1 MLRISSLSK
10 SYGSGPH
17 AKVIFRD
24 LDCAVDRGEVV
35 CLVGPSGVGKSTL
48 MRCIAGL
55 ATPVSGTVELNGA
68 VITKPHR
75 DVALVFQDYSR
86 SLMPWLR
93 VVGNVT
99 LPLRNRIKSRD
110 ERRAEAL
117 SAIEAVGLRGSEDKY
132 PWQLSGGMQQRVAIA
147 RAIACKP
154 RLLLMDEPFAS
165 VDAQT
170 RADLEDLTLRLRDQ
184 FGMSVLV
191 VTHDIDESVYMSD
204 RVVVLRGSPARVVET
219 LKIPLPTPRDQINT
233 KSEPVFAE
241 LRAHILRRIRGELGD
256 LQLPAE
262 TAPAEP
268 AGLAERMATPP
279 STQPLASLARR
290 HG

>member
-1 MLRISSLSK
+1 MLKISRLSM
-10 SYGSGPH
+10 SYGSDSQL
-17 AKVIFRD
+17 KVIFRD
-24 LDCAVDRGEVV
+24 LDCSVEKGEVV

-55 ATPVSGTVELNGA
+55 SKPVAGKVELDGTL
-68 VITKPHR
+68 VDRPLR
-75 DVALVFQDYSR
+75 DVSLVFQDYSR
-86 SLMPWLR
+86 SLMPWLK
-93 VVGNVT
+93 VIGNVT
-99 LPLRNRIKSRD
+99 LPLLNRIASKQ
-110 ERRAEAL
+110 ERLAAAHA
-117 SAIEAVGLRGSEDKY
+117 AIEAVGLRGNEDKY

-204 RVVVLRGSPARVVET
+204 RVVVLRGSPAEVVET
-219 LKIPLPTPRDQINT
+219 VDIPLPVPRDQIST
-233 KSEPVFAE
+233 KTEPRFAE
-241 LRAHILRRIRGELGD
+241 LRAHILRQIRGETE
-256 LQLPAE
+256 LQKTSGRVGPVAGSAE
-262 TAPAEP
+262 LNVARASSITAIPDQIQRQA
-268 AGLAERMATPP
+268 
-279 STQPLASLARR
+279 
-290 HG
+290 

>member
-1 MLRISSLSK
+1 MLRISGLSM
-10 SYGSGPH
+10 SYGSGDQ

-55 ATPVSGTVELNGA
+55 AKPVSGTVELNGTA
-68 VITKPHR
+68 IDRPHR

-86 SLMPWLR
+86 SLMPWQR
-93 VVGNVT
+93 VLGNVI
-99 LPLRNRIKSRD
+99 LPLRNRVASKK
-110 ERRAEAL
+110 ERQATAL
-117 SAIEAVGLRGSEDKY
+117 AAIDAVGLGGNESKY

-184 FGMSVLV
+184 LGMSVLV

-219 LKIPLPTPRDQINT
+219 LRISLPVPRDQITT
-233 KSEPVFAE
+233 KTEPIFAE
-241 LRAHILRRIRGELGD
+241 LRAHILRQIRGEMETP
-256 LQLPAE
+256 QVEVPAPE
-262 TAPAEP
+262 AAP
-268 AGLAERMATPP
+268 LRV
-279 STQPLASLARR
+279 ARN
-290 HG
+290 G

>member
-1 MLRISSLSK
+1 MLKISRLSM
-10 SYGSGPH
+10 SYGSGSQL
-17 AKVIFRD
+17 KVIFRD
-24 LDCAVDRGEVV
+24 LDCSVEKGEVI

-55 ATPVSGTVELNGA
+55 SKPVAGKVELDGTL
-68 VITKPHR
+68 VDRPLR
-75 DVALVFQDYSR
+75 DVCLVFQDYSR
-86 SLMPWLR
+86 SLMPWLK
-93 VVGNVT
+93 VIGNVT
-99 LPLRNRIKSRD
+99 LPLLNRIASKQ
-110 ERRAEAL
+110 ERLAAAHA
-117 SAIEAVGLRGSEDKY
+117 AIEAVGLRGNEDKY

-204 RVVVLRGSPARVVET
+204 RVVVLRGSPAEVVET
-219 LKIPLPTPRDQINT
+219 IDIPLPVPRDQIST
-233 KSEPVFAE
+233 KTEPRFAQ
-241 LRAHILRRIRGELGD
+241 LRAHILRQIRGETEPQKTSGRVGSVAGS
-256 LQLPAE
+256 AE
-262 TAPAEP
+262 LNVVRASSITAIPDHIQSQA
-268 AGLAERMATPP
+268 
-279 STQPLASLARR
+279 
-290 HG
+290 